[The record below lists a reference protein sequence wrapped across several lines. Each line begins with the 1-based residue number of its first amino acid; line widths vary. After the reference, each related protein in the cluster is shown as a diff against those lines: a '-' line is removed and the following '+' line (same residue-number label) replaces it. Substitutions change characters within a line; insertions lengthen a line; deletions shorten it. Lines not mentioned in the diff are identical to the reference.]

1 MRINFR
7 NNKNALVLSL
17 NRFGD
22 NLLGPAVSAVSMKLM
37 PSSIPK
43 RNAATSLTRG
53 LLLSPIR
60 HVPCPS
66 TGTRFP
72 SDSTTVLISIQSHL
86 ENGRNPFSTN
96 FHTRVADYP
105 TECVA
110 GKSPVVANTLRG
122 TGERRSL

>member
-22 NLLGPAVSAVSMKLM
+22 NLLGPAVAIHLRNVNEAHAN
-37 PSSIPK
+37 SIPK
-43 RNAATSLTRG
+43 RNAATSLTRA

-66 TGTRFP
+66 AGTRFP
-72 SDSTTVLISIQSHL
+72 SDGTTVLISIQSHL

-110 GKSPVVANTLRG
+110 
-122 TGERRSL
+122 